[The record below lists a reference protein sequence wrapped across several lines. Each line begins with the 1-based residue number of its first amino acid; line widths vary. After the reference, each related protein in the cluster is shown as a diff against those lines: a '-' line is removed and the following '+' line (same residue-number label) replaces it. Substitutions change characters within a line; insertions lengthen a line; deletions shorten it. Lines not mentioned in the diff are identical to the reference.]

1 MFTLQIYH
9 KDNFK
14 HLSKIS
20 FFSILLNYKKKIVF
34 IAKSIIMT
42 KKNIDL
48 KIKTLLRVNFYI
60 LILSFIYS
68 CNSEVNINSV
78 NQNQLNKET
87 SLYLKQH
94 AQNPI
99 NWQRWTNSIF
109 DVSKELDKLI
119 VISIGYSSCHW
130 CHVMED
136 ETFANDSIAS
146 IMNENFINIKV
157 DREENPDVDQAY
169 MTASQL
175 MTGTGGWPLNVITL
189 PDGSPIYAGTYHT
202 TSQWDD
208 ILKRIIRLKKDN
220 YDGLKELAK
229 NVKNG
234 VTDVNTIYKRE
245 EIEDFSTEFLDNNI
259 ETWKDKWDIKFGGD
273 LAQQKFVSPSKYI
286 FLLNYARVYKDEE
299 VFNHVKKTLDI
310 ISNSGLNDFIE
321 GGFYRYTVDSEWK
334 IPHFEKMLYDQAQM
348 ISMYSQAYKLY
359 KDESY
364 RNIVI
369 ETIDFLNSKMSSK
382 DGLYYAA
389 MDADTDGE
397 EGKYYSFNREELDL
411 ISKNTDFETFTS
423 YYNIE
428 INNPWEDDR
437 YLLLPISKNYETD
450 WLKVNNLSKSDL
462 SFQKG
467 IWESNIINIKENR
480 TKPRIDDKI
489 IVSWN
494 SLAITGLVDAFE
506 ALNNQ
511 DYLTKAISMFEELK
525 DKSFK
530 KGKLIHTY
538 KENQFQD
545 GVLEDYAYMA
555 KASMRLFQAT
565 GDEAYFNFSKE
576 ITDDAVNVFKD
587 DESDLLRYSNNN
599 DLFTKLITVDDG
611 VIPSPNSII
620 AEQLFNIGH
629 VIFDDEYLNLSNRM
643 VSSVQAVIDN
653 NINSYSVWANN
664 ILNRV
669 ESFYEIAV
677 IGPESKIITDEITN
691 YFTPNTIVVQS
702 KTESDLPL
710 FIDRF
715 FEDETYIYVCQ
726 NKTCQRPETNINLA
740 LEQVP
745 YIN

>member
-1 MFTLQIYH
+1 MSTT
-9 KDNFK
+9 NFFYVLLNLK
-14 HLSKIS
+14 KNFS
-20 FFSILLNYKKKIVF
+20 FFT
-34 IAKSIIMT
+34 KSIIMI
-42 KKNIDL
+42 KKNMDL
-48 KIKTLLRVNFYI
+48 KFYQFIRVNFYI
-60 LILSFIYS
+60 LILSIIYS
-68 CNSEVNINSV
+68 CNSEVNINSIKE
-78 NQNQLNKET
+78 NQLNKET

-109 DVSKELDKLI
+109 DVSQELDKLL

-130 CHVMED
+130 CHVMEE
-136 ETFANDSIAS
+136 ETFTNDSIAKV
-146 IMNENFINIKV
+146 MNENFINIKV

-175 MTGTGGWPLNVITL
+175 MTGMGGWPLNVITL

-220 YDGLKELAK
+220 YEGLKELAN

-245 EIEDFSTEFLDNNI
+245 EISNFNSEFLKNNL
-259 ETWKDKWDIKFGGD
+259 ESWKDKWDINFGGD

-286 FLLNYARVYKDEE
+286 FLLNYARIYKDKE
-299 VFNHVKKTLDI
+299 VYNHVKKTLDI
-310 ISNSGLNDFIE
+310 ISTSGLNDFIE
-321 GGFYRYTVDSEWK
+321 GGFYRYTVDNEWK

-348 ISMYSQAYKLY
+348 ISIYSLAYKLY
-359 KDESY
+359 KEEYYKD
-364 RNIVI
+364 IVV
-369 ETIDFLNSKMSSK
+369 ETINFLDSSMSSK
-382 DGLYYAA
+382 EGLYYAA

-411 ISKNTDFETFTS
+411 ISKNTDFKIFTS
-423 YYNIE
+423 YYNID
-428 INNPWEDDR
+428 IDNPWEDNR
-437 YLLLPISKNYETD
+437 YLLLPNKNNDETV
-450 WLKVNNLSKSDL
+450 WLKSNNLSKSDL
-462 SFQKG
+462 LSQKK
-467 IWESNIINIKENR
+467 IWESNIIEIKDKR

-494 SLAITGLVDAFE
+494 SLAITGLIDAFE

-511 DYLTKAISMFEELK
+511 DYLNKAISMFEELK
-525 DKSFK
+525 MNSFRK
-530 KGKLIHTY
+530 NKLIHTY
-538 KENQFQD
+538 KENQFQE
-545 GVLEDYAYMA
+545 GVLEDYAYLA

-565 GDEAYFNFSKE
+565 GEESYFNFSKK
-576 ITDDAVNVFKD
+576 ITDDAINVFKD
-587 DESDLLRYSNNN
+587 DESDLLRYSNNK

-629 VIFDDEYLNLSNRM
+629 VIFDDEYLNLSDNM
-643 VSSVQAVIDN
+643 VSSVQSVIDN
-653 NINSYSVWANN
+653 NMNSYSVWANN

-677 IGPESKIITDEITN
+677 IGPESKLITDEITS
-691 YFTPNTIVVQS
+691 YFSPNSIVVQS

>member
-1 MFTLQIYH
+1 MPTFNILEV
-9 KDNFK
+9 
-14 HLSKIS
+14 
-20 FFSILLNYKKKIVF
+20 LLNHKKKSIF
-34 IAKSIIMT
+34 ITKSLIMI
-42 KKNIDL
+42 KKNIDF
-48 KIKTLLRVNFYI
+48 KINNLIKLNFYI
-60 LILSFIYS
+60 LILSVIYS
-68 CNSEVNINSV
+68 CNSEVNTNSI

-99 NWQRWTNSIF
+99 NWQRWSNSIF
-109 DVSKELDKLI
+109 DVSQELDKLI
-119 VISIGYSSCHW
+119 VVSIGYSSCHW
-130 CHVMED
+130 CHVMEE
-136 ETFANDSIAS
+136 ETFTNDSIAS
-146 IMNENFINIKV
+146 LMNENFINIKV

-175 MTGTGGWPLNVITL
+175 MTGMGGWPLNVITL
-189 PDGSPIYAGTYHT
+189 ADGSPVYAGTYHT

-234 VTDVNTIYKRE
+234 VTDINTIYKRE
-245 EIEDFSTEFLDNNI
+245 EISDFNPEFLKKNI
-259 ETWKDKWDIKFGGD
+259 ESWKNKWDLNFGGD

-286 FLLNYARVYKDEE
+286 FLLNYARIYNDDE
-299 VFNHVKKTLDI
+299 VLQHVKKTLDV
-310 ISNSGLNDFIE
+310 ISSSGLNDFIE
-321 GGFYRYTVDSEWK
+321 GGFYRYTVDNEWK

-348 ISMYSQAYKLY
+348 ISLYSLAFKVF
-359 KDESY
+359 KDEHY
-364 RNIVI
+364 KNIAI
-369 ETIDFLNSKMSSK
+369 ETIDFLNSNMSSK
-382 DGLYYAA
+382 DGLYFAA

-397 EGKYYSFNREELDL
+397 EGKYYSFSREELDI
-411 ISKNTDFETFTS
+411 ISNNTDLKTFTS
-423 YYNIE
+423 YYNID
-428 INNPWEDDR
+428 IDNPWESDR
-437 YLLLPISKNYETD
+437 YLLLPNNNNKEED
-450 WLKVNNLSKSDL
+450 WLQLNNFSKDYL
-462 SFQKG
+462 NNQKR
-467 IWESNIINIKENR
+467 IWESNIIEIKKNR

-506 ALNNQ
+506 ALNNK
-511 DYLTKAISMFEELK
+511 DYLDKAINMFEELNAN
-525 DKSFK
+525 SFK
-530 KGKLIHTY
+530 KNKLIHTY
-538 KENQFQD
+538 KENQFQE
-545 GVLEDYAYMA
+545 GVLEDYAYLA

-565 GDEAYFNFSKE
+565 GDESYFNFSKK
-576 ITDDAVNVFKD
+576 ITDDAISIFKD
-587 DESDLLRYSNNN
+587 DESDLLRYSNNVE
-599 DLFTKLITVDDG
+599 LFTKLITVDDG

-629 VIFDDEYLNLSNRM
+629 VIFDDEYLNLSDNM
-643 VSSVQAVIDN
+643 VSSVQNVIEN

-677 IGPESKIITDEITN
+677 IGPESKLMTDEITN

-702 KTESDLPL
+702 KTESILPL

>member
-1 MFTLQIYH
+1 MSTT
-9 KDNFK
+9 NFFYVLLNLK
-14 HLSKIS
+14 KNFS
-20 FFSILLNYKKKIVF
+20 FFT
-34 IAKSIIMT
+34 KSIIMI
-42 KKNIDL
+42 KKNMDL
-48 KIKTLLRVNFYI
+48 KFYQFIRVNFYI
-60 LILSFIYS
+60 LILSIIYS
-68 CNSEVNINSV
+68 CNSEVNINSIKE
-78 NQNQLNKET
+78 NQLNKET

-109 DVSKELDKLI
+109 DVSQELDKLL

-130 CHVMED
+130 CHVMEE
-136 ETFANDSIAS
+136 ETFTNDSIAKV
-146 IMNENFINIKV
+146 MNENFINIKV

-175 MTGTGGWPLNVITL
+175 MTGMGGWPLNVITL

-220 YDGLKELAK
+220 YEGLKELAN

-245 EIEDFSTEFLDNNI
+245 EISNFNSEFLKNNL
-259 ETWKDKWDIKFGGD
+259 ESWKDKWDVNFGGD

-286 FLLNYARVYKDEE
+286 FLLNYARIYKDKE
-299 VFNHVKKTLDI
+299 VYNHVKKTLDI
-310 ISNSGLNDFIE
+310 ISTSGLNDFIE
-321 GGFYRYTVDSEWK
+321 GGFYRYTVDNEWK

-348 ISMYSQAYKLY
+348 ISIYSLAYKLY
-359 KDESY
+359 KEEYYKD
-364 RNIVI
+364 IVV
-369 ETIDFLNSKMSSK
+369 ETINFLDSSMSSK
-382 DGLYYAA
+382 EGLYYAA

-397 EGKYYSFNREELDL
+397 EGKYYSFSREELDL
-411 ISKNTDFETFTS
+411 ISKNTDFKIFTS
-423 YYNIE
+423 YYNID
-428 INNPWEDDR
+428 IDNPWEDNR
-437 YLLLPISKNYETD
+437 YLLLPNKNNNETV
-450 WLKVNNLSKSDL
+450 WLKSNNLSKSDL
-462 SFQKG
+462 LSQKK
-467 IWESNIINIKENR
+467 IWESNIIEIKDKR

-494 SLAITGLVDAFE
+494 SLAITGLIDAFE

-511 DYLTKAISMFEELK
+511 DYLNKAISMFEELK
-525 DKSFK
+525 MNSFRK
-530 KGKLIHTY
+530 NKLIHTY
-538 KENQFQD
+538 KENQFQE
-545 GVLEDYAYMA
+545 GVLEDYAYLA

-565 GDEAYFNFSKE
+565 GEESYFNFSKK
-576 ITDDAVNVFKD
+576 ITDDAINVFKD
-587 DESDLLRYSNNN
+587 DESDLLRYSNNK

-629 VIFDDEYLNLSNRM
+629 VIFDDEYLNLSDNM
-643 VSSVQAVIDN
+643 VSSVQSVIDN
-653 NINSYSVWANN
+653 NMNSYSVWANN

-677 IGPESKIITDEITN
+677 IGPESKLITDQITS
-691 YFTPNTIVVQS
+691 YFSPNSIVVQS

>member
-1 MFTLQIYH
+1 MI
-9 KDNFK
+9 
-14 HLSKIS
+14 
-20 FFSILLNYKKKIVF
+20 
-34 IAKSIIMT
+34 
-42 KKNIDL
+42 KKNMDL
-48 KIKTLLRVNFYI
+48 KFYQFIRVNFYI
-60 LILSFIYS
+60 LILSIIYS
-68 CNSEVNINSV
+68 CNSEVNINSIKE
-78 NQNQLNKET
+78 NQLNKET

-109 DVSKELDKLI
+109 DVSQELDKLL

-130 CHVMED
+130 CHVMEE
-136 ETFANDSIAS
+136 ETFTNDSIAKV
-146 IMNENFINIKV
+146 MNENFINIKV

-175 MTGTGGWPLNVITL
+175 MTGMGGWPLNVITL

-220 YDGLKELAK
+220 YEGLKELAN

-245 EIEDFSTEFLDNNI
+245 EISNFNSEFLKNNL
-259 ETWKDKWDIKFGGD
+259 ESWKDKWDVNFGGD

-286 FLLNYARVYKDEE
+286 FLLNYARIYKDKE
-299 VFNHVKKTLDI
+299 VYNHVKKTLDI
-310 ISNSGLNDFIE
+310 ISTSGLNDFIE
-321 GGFYRYTVDSEWK
+321 GGFYRYTVDNEWK

-348 ISMYSQAYKLY
+348 ISIYSLAYKLY
-359 KDESY
+359 KEEYYKD
-364 RNIVI
+364 IVV
-369 ETIDFLNSKMSSK
+369 ETINFLDSSMSSK
-382 DGLYYAA
+382 EGLYYAA

-397 EGKYYSFNREELDL
+397 EGKYYSFSREELDL
-411 ISKNTDFETFTS
+411 ISKNTDFKIFTS
-423 YYNIE
+423 YYNID
-428 INNPWEDDR
+428 IDNPWEDNR
-437 YLLLPISKNYETD
+437 YLLLPNKNNNETV
-450 WLKVNNLSKSDL
+450 WLKSNNLSKSDL
-462 SFQKG
+462 LSQKK
-467 IWESNIINIKENR
+467 IWESNIIEIKDKR

-494 SLAITGLVDAFE
+494 SLAITGLIDAFE

-511 DYLTKAISMFEELK
+511 DYLNKAISMFEELK
-525 DKSFK
+525 MNSFRK
-530 KGKLIHTY
+530 NKLIHTY
-538 KENQFQD
+538 KENQFQE
-545 GVLEDYAYMA
+545 GVLEDYAYLA

-565 GDEAYFNFSKE
+565 GEESYFNFSKK
-576 ITDDAVNVFKD
+576 ITDDAINVFKD
-587 DESDLLRYSNNN
+587 DESDLLRYSNNK

-629 VIFDDEYLNLSNRM
+629 VIFDDEYLNLSDNM
-643 VSSVQAVIDN
+643 VSSVQSVIDN
-653 NINSYSVWANN
+653 NMNSYSVWANN

-677 IGPESKIITDEITN
+677 IGPESKLITDQMTS
-691 YFTPNTIVVQS
+691 YFSPNSIVVQS

>member
-1 MFTLQIYH
+1 MI
-9 KDNFK
+9 
-14 HLSKIS
+14 
-20 FFSILLNYKKKIVF
+20 
-34 IAKSIIMT
+34 
-42 KKNIDL
+42 KKNMDL
-48 KIKTLLRVNFYI
+48 KFYQFIRVNFYI
-60 LILSFIYS
+60 LILSIIYS
-68 CNSEVNINSV
+68 CNSEVNINSIKE
-78 NQNQLNKET
+78 NQLNKET

-109 DVSKELDKLI
+109 DVSQELDKLL

-130 CHVMED
+130 CHVMEE
-136 ETFANDSIAS
+136 ETFTNDSIAKV
-146 IMNENFINIKV
+146 MNENFINIKV

-175 MTGTGGWPLNVITL
+175 MTGMGGWPLNVITL

-220 YDGLKELAK
+220 YEGLKELAN

-245 EIEDFSTEFLDNNI
+245 EISNFNSEFLKNNL
-259 ETWKDKWDIKFGGD
+259 ESWKDKWDVNFGGD
-273 LAQQKFVSPSKYI
+273 LAEQKFVSPSKYI
-286 FLLNYARVYKDEE
+286 FLLNYARIYKDKE
-299 VFNHVKKTLDI
+299 VYNHVKKTLDI
-310 ISNSGLNDFIE
+310 ISTSGLNDFIE
-321 GGFYRYTVDSEWK
+321 GGFYRYTVDNEWK

-348 ISMYSQAYKLY
+348 ISIYSLAYKLY
-359 KDESY
+359 KEEYYKD
-364 RNIVI
+364 IVV
-369 ETIDFLNSKMSSK
+369 ETINFLDSSMSSK
-382 DGLYYAA
+382 EGLYYAA

-397 EGKYYSFNREELDL
+397 EGKYYSFSREELDL
-411 ISKNTDFETFTS
+411 ISKNTDFKIFTS
-423 YYNIE
+423 YYNID
-428 INNPWEDDR
+428 IDNPWEDNR
-437 YLLLPISKNYETD
+437 YLLLPNKNNNETI
-450 WLKVNNLSKSDL
+450 WLKSNNLSKSDL
-462 SFQKG
+462 LSQKK
-467 IWESNIINIKENR
+467 IWESNIIEIKDKR

-494 SLAITGLVDAFE
+494 SLAITGLIDAFE

-511 DYLTKAISMFEELK
+511 DYLNKAISMFEELK
-525 DKSFK
+525 MNSFRK
-530 KGKLIHTY
+530 NKLIHTY
-538 KENQFQD
+538 KENQFQE
-545 GVLEDYAYMA
+545 GVLEDYAYLA

-565 GDEAYFNFSKE
+565 GEESYFNFSKK
-576 ITDDAVNVFKD
+576 ITDDAINVFKD
-587 DESDLLRYSNNN
+587 DESDLLRYSNNK

-629 VIFDDEYLNLSNRM
+629 VIFDDEYLNLSDNM
-643 VSSVQAVIDN
+643 VSSVQSVIDN
-653 NINSYSVWANN
+653 NMNSYSVWANN

-677 IGPESKIITDEITN
+677 IGPESKLITDQISS
-691 YFTPNTIVVQS
+691 YFSPNSIVVQS

>member
-1 MFTLQIYH
+1 MDLRIYR
-9 KDNFK
+9 
-14 HLSKIS
+14 LVS
-20 FFSILLNYKKKIVF
+20 
-34 IAKSIIMT
+34 
-42 KKNIDL
+42 
-48 KIKTLLRVNFYI
+48 VNFYI
-60 LILSFIYS
+60 LILTIIYS
-68 CNSEVNINSV
+68 CSSEVNINSI

-109 DVSKELDKLI
+109 DVSEELDKLI
-119 VISIGYSSCHW
+119 VVSIGYSSCHW
-130 CHVMED
+130 CHVMEE
-136 ETFANDSIAS
+136 ETFTNDSIAS
-146 IMNENFINIKV
+146 VMNEYFINIKV

-175 MTGTGGWPLNVITL
+175 MTGMGGWPLNVITL

-220 YDGLKELAK
+220 YDGLKEIAK

-245 EIEDFSTEFLDNNI
+245 EKSDFNSEFLKINI
-259 ETWKDKWDIKFGGD
+259 ENWKDKWDINFGGD

-286 FLLNYARVYKDEE
+286 FLLNYARIYEDKD
-299 VFNHVKKTLDI
+299 VFVHVKKTLDV
-310 ISNSGLNDFIE
+310 ISTSGLIDFIE
-321 GGFYRYTVDSEWK
+321 GGFYRYTVDNEWK

-348 ISMYSQAYKLY
+348 ISIYSLAYKLY
-359 KDESY
+359 NDEYY
-364 RNIVI
+364 RDIVV

-382 DGLYYAA
+382 EGLYYAA

-411 ISKNTDFETFTS
+411 ISKNTDFKTFTS
-423 YYNIE
+423 YYKID
-428 INNPWEDDR
+428 INNPWEDNR
-437 YLLLPISKNYETD
+437 YLLLPNKNNYEAD
-450 WLKVNNLSKSDL
+450 WLKSNNLSKSDL
-462 SFQKG
+462 LSQKK
-467 IWESNIINIKENR
+467 IWESNIIEIKDKR

-494 SLAITGLVDAFE
+494 SLAITGLIDAFE
-506 ALNNQ
+506 ALNNEN
-511 DYLTKAISMFEELK
+511 YLNKAKSMFDELK
-525 DKSFK
+525 RNSFRK
-530 KGKLIHTY
+530 NKLIHTY
-538 KENQFQD
+538 KENQFQE
-545 GVLEDYAYMA
+545 GVLEDYAYLA

-565 GDEAYFNFSKE
+565 GDESYFDFSKK
-576 ITDDAVNVFKD
+576 ITDDAVNIFKD
-587 DESDLLRYSNNN
+587 DESDLLRYSNNKE
-599 DLFTKLITVDDG
+599 LFTKLITVDDG

-629 VIFDDEYLNLSNRM
+629 VIFDDEYLNMSNNM
-643 VSSVQAVIDN
+643 VSSVQSVIDN

-669 ESFYEIAV
+669 ESFYEIAI
-677 IGPESKIITDEITN
+677 IGPESKPITDEITN
-691 YFTPNTIVVQS
+691 YFSPNTIVVQS
-702 KTESDLPL
+702 KAESDLPL

-745 YIN
+745 YIK

>member
-1 MFTLQIYH
+1 MI
-9 KDNFK
+9 
-14 HLSKIS
+14 
-20 FFSILLNYKKKIVF
+20 
-34 IAKSIIMT
+34 
-42 KKNIDL
+42 KKNMDL
-48 KIKTLLRVNFYI
+48 KFYQFIRVNFYI
-60 LILSFIYS
+60 LILSIIYS
-68 CNSEVNINSV
+68 CNSEVNINSIKE
-78 NQNQLNKET
+78 NQLNKET

-109 DVSKELDKLI
+109 DVSQELDKLLI
-119 VISIGYSSCHW
+119 ISIGYSSCHW
-130 CHVMED
+130 CHVMEE
-136 ETFANDSIAS
+136 ETFTNDSIAEV
-146 IMNENFINIKV
+146 MNENFINIKV

-175 MTGTGGWPLNVITL
+175 MTGMGGWPLNVITL

-220 YDGLKELAK
+220 YEGLKELAN

-245 EIEDFSTEFLDNNI
+245 EISNFNSEFLKNNL
-259 ETWKDKWDIKFGGD
+259 ESWKDKWDINFGGD

-286 FLLNYARVYKDEE
+286 FLLNYARIYKDKE
-299 VFNHVKKTLDI
+299 VYNHVKKTLDI
-310 ISNSGLNDFIE
+310 ISTSGLNDFIE
-321 GGFYRYTVDSEWK
+321 GGFYRYTVDNEWK

-348 ISMYSQAYKLY
+348 ISIYSLAYKLY
-359 KDESY
+359 KEEYYKD
-364 RNIVI
+364 IVV
-369 ETIDFLNSKMSSK
+369 ETINFLDSSMSSK
-382 DGLYYAA
+382 EGLYYAA

-411 ISKNTDFETFTS
+411 ISKNTDFKIFTS
-423 YYNIE
+423 YYNID
-428 INNPWEDDR
+428 IDNPWEDNR
-437 YLLLPISKNYETD
+437 YLLLPNKNNNENV
-450 WLKVNNLSKSDL
+450 WLKSNNLSKSDL
-462 SFQKG
+462 LSQKK
-467 IWESNIINIKENR
+467 IWESNIIEIKDKR

-494 SLAITGLVDAFE
+494 SLAITGLIDAFE

-511 DYLTKAISMFEELK
+511 DYLNKAISMFEELK
-525 DKSFK
+525 MNSFRK
-530 KGKLIHTY
+530 NKLIHTY
-538 KENQFQD
+538 KENQFQE
-545 GVLEDYAYMA
+545 GVLEDYAYLA

-565 GDEAYFNFSKE
+565 GEESYFNFSKK
-576 ITDDAVNVFKD
+576 ITDDAINVFKD
-587 DESDLLRYSNNN
+587 DESDLLRYSNNK

-629 VIFDDEYLNLSNRM
+629 VIFDDEYLNLSDNM
-643 VSSVQAVIDN
+643 VSSVQSVIDN
-653 NINSYSVWANN
+653 NMNSYSVWANN

-677 IGPESKIITDEITN
+677 IGPESKLITDQITS
-691 YFTPNTIVVQS
+691 YFSPNSIVVQS

>member
-1 MFTLQIYH
+1 MI
-9 KDNFK
+9 
-14 HLSKIS
+14 
-20 FFSILLNYKKKIVF
+20 
-34 IAKSIIMT
+34 
-42 KKNIDL
+42 KKNIDF
-48 KIKTLLRVNFYI
+48 KIYKLIKVNFYI
-60 LILSFIYS
+60 LILSIIYS
-68 CNSEVNINSV
+68 CNSEVNINSI

-99 NWQRWTNSIF
+99 NWQRWSNSIF
-109 DVSKELDKLI
+109 DVSQELDKLI
-119 VISIGYSSCHW
+119 VVSIGYSSCHW
-130 CHVMED
+130 CHVMEE
-136 ETFANDSIAS
+136 ETFTNDSIAS
-146 IMNENFINIKV
+146 IMNKNFINIKV

-175 MTGTGGWPLNVITL
+175 MTGMGGWPLNVITL
-189 PDGSPIYAGTYHT
+189 PDGSPVYAGTYHT

-220 YDGLKELAK
+220 YDGLKELAN

-234 VTDVNTIYKRE
+234 VIDINTIYKRE
-245 EIEDFSTEFLDNNI
+245 EISDFNPEFLKKNV
-259 ETWKDKWDIKFGGD
+259 ESWKNKWDLNFGGD

-286 FLLNYARVYKDEE
+286 FLLNYARIYNDNE
-299 VFNHVKKTLDI
+299 VLQHVKKTLDV
-310 ISNSGLNDFIE
+310 ISSSGLNDFIE
-321 GGFYRYTVDSEWK
+321 GGFYRYTVDNEWK

-348 ISMYSQAYKLY
+348 ISLYSLAFKVF
-359 KDESY
+359 KDEY
-364 RNIVI
+364 YKNIAI

-397 EGKYYSFNREELDL
+397 EGKYYSFNREELDI
-411 ISKNTDFETFTS
+411 ISKNTDLKTFTS
-423 YYNIE
+423 YYNID
-428 INNPWEDDR
+428 IDNPWESDR
-437 YLLLPISKNYETD
+437 YLLLPNKNSKEED
-450 WLKVNNLSKSDL
+450 WLKLNNFSKDDL
-462 SFQKG
+462 NNQKR
-467 IWESNIINIKENR
+467 IWESNIIEIKKNR

-511 DYLTKAISMFEELK
+511 DYLDKAINMFEELK
-525 DKSFK
+525 AKSFK
-530 KGKLIHTY
+530 RNKLIHTY
-538 KENQFQD
+538 KESQFQE
-545 GVLEDYAYMA
+545 GVLEDYAYLA

-565 GDEAYFNFSKE
+565 GDESYFNFSKK
-576 ITDDAVNVFKD
+576 ITDDAISIFKD
-587 DESDLLRYSNNN
+587 DESDLLRYSNNVE
-599 DLFTKLITVDDG
+599 LFTKLISVDDG

-629 VIFDDEYLNLSNRM
+629 VIFDDEYLNLSDNM
-643 VSSVQAVIDN
+643 VSSVQNVIDN
-653 NINSYSVWANN
+653 NMNSYSVWANN

-677 IGPESKIITDEITN
+677 IGPESKLITDQITN

-702 KTESDLPL
+702 KTESILPL

>member
-1 MFTLQIYH
+1 MI
-9 KDNFK
+9 
-14 HLSKIS
+14 
-20 FFSILLNYKKKIVF
+20 
-34 IAKSIIMT
+34 

-48 KIKTLLRVNFYI
+48 KIYRLIRVNFYI
-60 LILSFIYS
+60 LILSIIYS
-68 CNSEVNINSV
+68 CNPEVNINSI
-78 NQNQLNKET
+78 NINKLNKET

-99 NWQRWTNSIF
+99 NWQRWSNSIF
-109 DVSKELDKLI
+109 EVSQELDKLI
-119 VISIGYSSCHW
+119 VVSIGYSSCHW

-136 ETFANDSIAS
+136 ETFTNDSIANV
-146 IMNENFINIKV
+146 MNENFINIKV

-175 MTGTGGWPLNVITL
+175 MTGIGGWPLNVITL

-208 ILKRIIRLKKDN
+208 ILKRIIRLKEDN
-220 YDGLKELAK
+220 YDGLKELAN

-234 VTDVNTIYKRE
+234 VTDINTIYKRE
-245 EIEDFSTEFLDNNI
+245 ETNDFNPEFLKKNVESWKNN
-259 ETWKDKWDIKFGGD
+259 WDLNFGGD

-286 FLLNYARVYKDEE
+286 FLLNYARIYEDNE
-299 VFNHVKKTLDI
+299 VLDHVKKTLDI
-310 ISNSGLNDFIE
+310 ISSSGLNDFID
-321 GGFYRYTVDSEWK
+321 GGFYRYTVDNEWK

-348 ISMYSQAYKLY
+348 ISLYSLAYKVFKDEHY
-359 KDESY
+359 KD
-364 RNIVI
+364 IAT

-382 DGLYYAA
+382 DGLYFAA

-411 ISKNTDFETFTS
+411 ISKNTDFENFIS
-423 YYNIE
+423 YYSIDLNK
-428 INNPWEDDR
+428 PWENDR
-437 YLLLPISKNYETD
+437 YLLLPNKNNQEKV
-450 WLKVNNLSKSDL
+450 WLKSNSVSKADL
-462 SFQKG
+462 NYQKR
-467 IWESNIINIKENR
+467 IWESNILEIKENR

-494 SLAITGLVDAFE
+494 SLAITGLVDAFQ

-511 DYLTKAISMFEELK
+511 AYLIKAINMFEELRK
-525 DKSFK
+525 NSFK
-530 KGKLIHTY
+530 RNKLIHTY
-538 KENQFQD
+538 KENQFQE
-545 GVLEDYAYMA
+545 GVLEDYAYLA

-565 GDEAYFNFSKE
+565 GDESYFNFSKK
-576 ITDDAVNVFKD
+576 ITDDAISIFKD
-587 DESDLLRYSNNN
+587 DESDLLRYSNNIE
-599 DLFTKLITVDDG
+599 LFTKLISVDDG

-629 VIFDDEYLNLSNRM
+629 IIFEDEYLNLSDNM
-643 VSSVQAVIDN
+643 VSSVLSIIDD

-664 ILNRV
+664 ILSKA
-669 ESFYEIAV
+669 EPFYEIAV
-677 IGPESKIITDEITN
+677 IGPESKLITDKITN
-691 YFTPNTIVVQS
+691 YFSPNTIIVQS
-702 KTESDLPL
+702 NIESEIPL

-740 LEQVP
+740 LEQIP
-745 YIN
+745 YIK

>member
-1 MFTLQIYH
+1 M
-9 KDNFK
+9 
-14 HLSKIS
+14 S
-20 FFSILLNYKKKIVF
+20 FITKFL
-34 IAKSIIMT
+34 IMN
-42 KKNIDL
+42 KKNIDI
-48 KIKTLLRVNFYI
+48 KIYHFVKVSFYI
-60 LILSFIYS
+60 LILFTFYS
-68 CNSEVNINSV
+68 CNPEVNTNNINK
-78 NQNQLNKET
+78 NQLSKET

-94 AQNPI
+94 AKNPI
-99 NWQRWTNSIF
+99 NWQRWSNSLF
-109 DVSKELDKLI
+109 DVSQQLDKLL

-146 IMNENFINIKV
+146 IMNKNFINIKV

-175 MTGTGGWPLNVITL
+175 MTGMGGWPLNVITL

-234 VTDVNTIYKRE
+234 VTDVNTIYKRD
-245 EIEDFSTEFLDNNI
+245 EISDFNSGFLKKNI
-259 ETWKDKWDIKFGGD
+259 ENWKEKWDINYGGD
-273 LAQQKFVSPSKYI
+273 SAQQKFVSPSKYI
-286 FLLNYARVYKDEE
+286 FLLNYARVYGDKA

-310 ISNSGLNDFIE
+310 ISTSGLNDFIE
-321 GGFYRYTVDSEWK
+321 GGFFRYTVDSEWK

-348 ISMYSQAYKLY
+348 ISIYSLAHKLY
-359 KDESY
+359 KDEY
-364 RNIVI
+364 YKDIVI
-369 ETIDFLNSKMSSK
+369 KTINFLDSKMSSK
-382 DGLYYAA
+382 EGLYYAA

-397 EGKYYSFNREELDL
+397 EGKYYSFNRKELDF
-411 ISKNTDFETFTS
+411 ISKNTDFKIFTS
-423 YYNIE
+423 YYNID
-428 INNPWEDDR
+428 INNSWEDNR
-437 YLLLPISKNYETD
+437 YLLLPNKNKYETD
-450 WLKVNNLSKSDL
+450 WLKVNNLSKSELL
-462 SFQKG
+462 SLKRT
-467 IWESNIINIKENR
+467 WESNIIEIKDNR

-494 SLAITGLVDAFE
+494 SLAITGLIDAFE

-511 DYLTKAISMFEELK
+511 DYLNKAIAMFEELK
-525 DKSFK
+525 TKSFK
-530 KGKLIHTY
+530 RNKLIHTY

-545 GVLEDYAYMA
+545 GVLEDYAYLA

-565 GDEAYFNFSKE
+565 GEESYFNFSKK
-576 ITDDAVNVFKD
+576 IIDDAINIFKD
-587 DESDLLRYSNNN
+587 DESDLLKYSNNEE
-599 DLFTKLITVDDG
+599 LFTKLISVDDG

-629 VIFDDEYLNLSNRM
+629 VNFDDEYLNLSDKM
-643 VSSVQAVIDN
+643 VSSVQSVIDD

-669 ESFYEIAV
+669 ESFYEIAI
-677 IGPESKIITDEITN
+677 IGPESKVITDKITN
-691 YFTPNTIVVQS
+691 YFSPNTIVVQS
-702 KTESDLPL
+702 KSESDLPL

-740 LEQVP
+740 IEQVP

>member
-1 MFTLQIYH
+1 M
-9 KDNFK
+9 
-14 HLSKIS
+14 
-20 FFSILLNYKKKIVF
+20 
-34 IAKSIIMT
+34 
-42 KKNIDL
+42 DL
-48 KIKTLLRVNFYI
+48 KFYQFIRVNFYI
-60 LILSFIYS
+60 LILSIIYS
-68 CNSEVNINSV
+68 CNSEVNINSIKE
-78 NQNQLNKET
+78 NQLNKET

-109 DVSKELDKLI
+109 DVSQELDKLL

-130 CHVMED
+130 CHVMEE
-136 ETFANDSIAS
+136 ETFTNDSIAKV
-146 IMNENFINIKV
+146 MNENFINIKV

-175 MTGTGGWPLNVITL
+175 MTGMGGWPLNVITL

-220 YDGLKELAK
+220 YEGLKELAN

-245 EIEDFSTEFLDNNI
+245 EISNFNSEFLKNNL
-259 ETWKDKWDIKFGGD
+259 ESWKDKWDVNFGGD

-286 FLLNYARVYKDEE
+286 FLLNYARIYKDKE
-299 VFNHVKKTLDI
+299 VYNHVKKTLDI
-310 ISNSGLNDFIE
+310 ISTSGLNDFIE
-321 GGFYRYTVDSEWK
+321 GGFYRYTVDNEWK

-348 ISMYSQAYKLY
+348 ISIYSLAYKLY
-359 KDESY
+359 KEEYYKD
-364 RNIVI
+364 IVV
-369 ETIDFLNSKMSSK
+369 ETINFLDSSMSSK
-382 DGLYYAA
+382 EGLYYAA

-411 ISKNTDFETFTS
+411 ISKNTDFKIFTS
-423 YYNIE
+423 YYNID
-428 INNPWEDDR
+428 IDNPWEDNR
-437 YLLLPISKNYETD
+437 YLLLPNKNNNETV
-450 WLKVNNLSKSDL
+450 WLKSNNLSKSDL
-462 SFQKG
+462 LSQKK
-467 IWESNIINIKENR
+467 IWESNIIEIKDKR

-494 SLAITGLVDAFE
+494 SLAITGLIDAFE

-511 DYLTKAISMFEELK
+511 DYLNKAISMFEELK
-525 DKSFK
+525 MNSFRK
-530 KGKLIHTY
+530 NKLIHTY
-538 KENQFQD
+538 KENQFQE
-545 GVLEDYAYMA
+545 GVLEDYAYLA

-565 GDEAYFNFSKE
+565 GEESYFNFSKK
-576 ITDDAVNVFKD
+576 ITDDAINVFKD
-587 DESDLLRYSNNN
+587 DESDLLRYSNNK

-629 VIFDDEYLNLSNRM
+629 VIFDDEYLNLSDNM
-643 VSSVQAVIDN
+643 VSSVQSVIDN
-653 NINSYSVWANN
+653 NMNSYSVWANN

-677 IGPESKIITDEITN
+677 IGPESKLITDQITS
-691 YFTPNTIVVQS
+691 YFSPNSIVVQS